1 MTYESFKTF
10 RTKLLTFFRNEIR
23 YCNYRTNEYAVD
35 IYFPEYNNAVQI
47 YEINKEILRA
57 NKSKEDTN
65 CTLININLD
74 KRHFGSFS
82 EIIKIKNSLP
92 DVFKNRLSVNDKLI
106 TRLNSK
112 IKEIYYTLLKCRN
125 LIL

>member
-57 NKSKEDTN
+57 NKFKEDTN
-65 CTLININLD
+65 CTLINNNPD

-82 EIIKIKNSLP
+82 EIIKIKNSL
-92 DVFKNRLSVNDKLI
+92 
-106 TRLNSK
+106 
-112 IKEIYYTLLKCRN
+112 
-125 LIL
+125 